1 LEKAMLH
8 ASLRRS
14 GGSYIMTVPLS
25 YVEQNHLDAGSRLAI
40 EIIGDELKIRPQRQ
54 RKTLAELLKATPRG
68 LQRAE
73 GWDELGTAGDEL

>member
-1 LEKAMLH
+1 MLH
-8 ASLRRS
+8 ATLRRS

-40 EIIGDELKIRPQRQ
+40 EIVGNELKIHPERQ
-54 RKTLAELLKATPRG
+54 RKTLSELLKATPRG

-73 GWDELGTAGDEL
+73 GWDDLGTVGAEL